1 MKPFDKSTIF
11 AHRPPSEKELTKFK
25 LLLSTFQD
33 GTGML
38 AVKDSLTLPGWRDF
52 ERVTALAFEGIPS
65 ENKDV
70 MDVRLPDLTR
80 EDVFFGVSCKM
91 RRELDRVKRDGR
103 VTIELSNAARS
114 FWDRLGED
122 GIHPDNYRGHADL
135 VGTSIINLVSEWHL
149 AVSIESEGN
158 IDLTGSCHL
167 TLMWNKEGRYQLHQ
181 FGIQLP
187 DPNALSWYCP
197 NIQVKG
203 GGSRPGNSIRGD
215 DGNGTLIEWY
225 GQSGGQLK
233 YYPNVSDALWHSE
246 VFKLE
251 PLPPNTAHGLISKV
265 QEYYPD
271 LWPW

>member
-122 GIHPDNYRGHADL
+122 GIHPDNYRDHADL
-135 VGTSIINLVSEWHL
+135 V
-149 AVSIESEGN
+149 
-158 IDLTGSCHL
+158 SC
-167 TLMWNKEGRYQLHQ
+167 
-181 FGIQLP
+181 I
-187 DPNALSWYCP
+187 
-197 NIQVKG
+197 
-203 GGSRPGNSIRGD
+203 
-215 DGNGTLIEWY
+215 
-225 GQSGGQLK
+225 
-233 YYPNVSDALWHSE
+233 
-246 VFKLE
+246 
-251 PLPPNTAHGLISKV
+251 
-265 QEYYPD
+265 
-271 LWPW
+271 